1 MLGNLFGSNARVK
14 ILKLF
19 LLHPG
24 DRYYIRQISRD
35 LKLQLNSVRRELENL
50 ENFGLLFS
58 ESSTTEDKDE
68 KEKLD
73 NILAQKKSVKKEKN
87 MKIENKQDR
96 KYYQVNE
103 NFILFEE
110 IKSLIVKAQIL
121 YEREFI
127 EKLQKIGSPK
137 LLILSGF
144 FVNLED
150 APVDL
155 FVVGRIN
162 RVKFQKLVKDLE
174 KELGKEVNYTVMDS
188 AEFSYRKNITDM
200 FLYDILENKKIVVI
214 DEFKLFI

>member
-1 MLGNLFGSNARVK
+1 MLGNLFGSNTRVK

-24 DRYYIRQISRD
+24 ERYYIRQISRD

-50 ENFGLLFS
+50 EKFGLLFS
-58 ESSTTEDKDE
+58 ESSTAEDKEE

-73 NILAQKKSVKKEKN
+73 SILAQKKPIKKEKKQ
-87 MKIENKQDR
+87 KIENKQDR
-96 KYYQVNE
+96 KYYQVNK
-103 NFILFEE
+103 NFVLFEE

-162 RVKFQKLVKDLE
+162 RVRFQKLIKDLE

-200 FLYDILENKKIVVI
+200 FLYGILENKKIVVI
-214 DEFKLFI
+214 DEFKLFV